1 MFWGGL
7 RREIGSL
14 LSGRTLF
21 MQVLPGS
28 AAVWRHLQLVV
39 TWRGEVHDDINK
51 VTPGGRPTI
60 PE

>member
-1 MFWGGL
+1 
-7 RREIGSL
+7 
-14 LSGRTLF
+14 

-51 VTPGGRPTI
+51 VIPGGRPTI